1 MYVQTYLDSNRAKKA
16 GGYILVIY
24 LHNNDTVLHFV
35 SRNPRYSPGFKKIEK
50 INATAP
56 QRNAIKYFAIFKN
69 VAHSL
74 EPGETSSYS
83 ASHQAPNY
91 VCNVLKFSEK

>member
-1 MYVQTYLDSNRAKKA
+1 MTPTQLRVMFKNDS
-16 GGYILVIY
+16 I
-24 LHNNDTVLHFV
+24 TVLVLSKF
-35 SRNPRYSPGFKKIEK
+35 EK

-56 QRNAIKYFAIFKN
+56 QPQRNVLKYFAIFKN

-74 EPGETSSYS
+74 ELGETPSYS

-91 VCNVLKFSEK
+91 IQRY